1 MLSCFIQNTCR
12 TSGQIMDGRE
22 QGKELQLDFEKMN
35 GLIPAIV
42 QDWKS
47 GEVLML
53 GFMNKTAME
62 KTVESGK
69 LHFFSRTRNKL
80 WMKGEIS
87 GHFQEVREV
96 LVDCDQDT
104 LLFKVHQVGGAACH
118 TGYAS
123 CFYRRTLEAGQL
135 EFTKE
140 SKVFDPQQVYGK

>member
-1 MLSCFIQNTCR
+1 
-12 TSGQIMDGRE
+12 MDGRE